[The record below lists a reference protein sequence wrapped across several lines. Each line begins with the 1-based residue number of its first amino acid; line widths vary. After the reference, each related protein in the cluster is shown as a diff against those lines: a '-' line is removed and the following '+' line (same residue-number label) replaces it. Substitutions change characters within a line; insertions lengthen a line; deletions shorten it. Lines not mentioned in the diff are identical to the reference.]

1 MSLLVRDLQNHSLIF
16 HRELMDL
23 FANFITKEQTL
34 LDSLS
39 QGIEYRAISRPTFQF
54 LLDLKAASV
63 DLRATMQ
70 VIEVSVGNGGHTL
83 SLINRVEFFDNLFM
97 SHQIRTPSQAP
108 DLDWLIGIPGYIV
121 VGRLERVL
129 SDLDFI

>member
-83 SLINRVEFFDNLFM
+83 SLINRDEFFDNLFM
-97 SHQIRTPSQAP
+97 SH
-108 DLDWLIGIPGYIV
+108 
-121 VGRLERVL
+121 
-129 SDLDFI
+129 

>member
-1 MSLLVRDLQNHSLIF
+1 MRDLQNHSLIF

-23 FANFITKEQTL
+23 FANFITKEQIL
-34 LDSLS
+34 LESLS

-63 DLRATMQ
+63 DLRTTMQ
-70 VIEVSVGNGGHTL
+70 VIVVSVGNGGHTL
-83 SLINRVEFFDNLFM
+83 SLINRDEFFDNLFM

>member
-1 MSLLVRDLQNHSLIF
+1 MRDLQNHSLIF

-23 FANFITKEQTL
+23 FANFITKEQIL
-34 LDSLS
+34 LESLS

-70 VIEVSVGNGGHTL
+70 VIMVSVGNGGHTL
-83 SLINRVEFFDNLFM
+83 SLINRDEFFDNLFM